1 MSKIPDAVFK
11 YIEHELYNLEE
22 TKQELKEL
30 KNDISSSSI
39 GEMEYND
46 MPSGQSNENY
56 SSTEATALD
65 MITNKAIVR
74 ATKTIRDIEA
84 AKQRLN
90 EDKIRLFNLK
100 YNQCKTWQEIT
111 RELCISEA
119 TYFRWRK
126 DIIRIV
132 AEKMGLIS

>member
-1 MSKIPDAVFK
+1 
-11 YIEHELYNLEE
+11 
-22 TKQELKEL
+22 
-30 KNDISSSSI
+30 
-39 GEMEYND
+39 MEYND
-46 MPSGQSNENY
+46 MSSGQSNENY

-100 YNQCKTWQEIT
+100 YNQYKTWQEIT
-111 RELCISEA
+111 QELCISEA